1 METVLVILLL
11 ISFGLMVVGLIR
23 PSAVRVAT
31 RGKALRNYGLATLA
45 FFALLGVILPEPDTT
60 GSPEQLVQAA
70 TTAAAPRSGVDEVS
84 NAAVGFTQRDGD
96 DVGQTPF
103 IDPRDLA
110 SGTTYRA
117 TGELP
122 LVPEFEPA
130 DPMAAIAAIQRLE
143 PGVEFTV
150 LETRMQGSNPW
161 YRVRTPVGEGWI
173 NSTAL
178 IGQETMIVR

>member
-11 ISFGLMVVGLIR
+11 ISLGLMVVGLIR

-31 RGKALRNYGLATLA
+31 RGKALRNYGLASLA
-45 FFALLGVILPEPDTT
+45 LFILFGVVVELTETDTT
-60 GSPEQLVQAA
+60 GSTEQLDQAA
-70 TTAAAPRSGVDEVS
+70 
-84 NAAVGFTQRDGD
+84 AVE
-96 DVGQTPF
+96 TPF
-103 IDPRDLA
+103 LDPRDLA
-110 SGTTYRA
+110 RGTTYRA
-117 TGELP
+117 AGEVP

-130 DPMAAIAAIQRLE
+130 DPMAAIAAIQQLE

-150 LETRMQGSNPW
+150 LETRMSGSTPW
-161 YRVRTPVGEGWI
+161 YQVRTPVGEGWI